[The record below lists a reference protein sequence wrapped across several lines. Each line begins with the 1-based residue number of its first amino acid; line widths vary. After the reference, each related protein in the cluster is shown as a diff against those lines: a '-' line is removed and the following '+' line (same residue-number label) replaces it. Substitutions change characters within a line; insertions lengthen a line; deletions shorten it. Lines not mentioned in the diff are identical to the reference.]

1 MRGAAVLATLLL
13 GACAMQDG
21 LHEALY
27 RVGNPDEGRMGL
39 GALALLPPWKVHSP
53 RSCAWLS
60 VPGAAPRARDNYA
73 ALADLCRKDERG
85 VLVAS
90 R

>member
-27 RVGNPDEGRMGL
+27 RVANPDGGRMGT
-39 GALALLPPWKVHSP
+39 GTLALLPPWKVHSP
-53 RSCAWLS
+53 QSCARLT
-60 VPGAAPRARDNYA
+60 VPGAAPGRRGNYA
-73 ALADLCRKDERG
+73 ALADLCRKDDRG